1 MKYIKVFNPTSKSF
15 HVKNLE
21 IKSNDSIMLAPYEG
35 DKSLNFINA
44 LKRSGLTVS
53 IVNLADTP
61 ANTAVKKAQFKIVD
75 TTTNEKISTEK
86 TETTKVSDEKE
97 TKITENTD
105 TIQANETKVEA
116 KTSDTKPKSTQQAK
130 KEPETKQRKKPGPKP
145 KAKTEENKKVE
156 ETKTKSEK
164 SSSDKA

>member
-86 TETTKVSDEKE
+86 TET
-97 TKITENTD
+97 KITENTD
-105 TIQANETKVEA
+105 TIQANENKAEV